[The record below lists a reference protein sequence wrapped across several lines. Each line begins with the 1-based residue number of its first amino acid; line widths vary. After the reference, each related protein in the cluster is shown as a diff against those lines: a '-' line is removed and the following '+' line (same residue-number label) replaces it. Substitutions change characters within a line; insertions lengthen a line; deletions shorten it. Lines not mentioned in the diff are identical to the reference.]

1 MTTEAVLVILVISG
15 AYLIKGV
22 TGIGG
27 PLLAVPFIAGIASV
41 ELAVVVL
48 SLGNLVSNG
57 WLLWEHRAGGRGTG
71 FVMKPFLDRRC
82 PGDHRGDLAP
92 HRGG

>member
-27 PLLAVPFIAGIASV
+27 PLLAANP
-41 ELAVVVL
+41 
-48 SLGNLVSNG
+48 G
-57 WLLWEHRAGGRGTG
+57 WLAAGYQR
-71 FVMKPFLDRRC
+71 V
-82 PGDHRGDLAP
+82 LAAP
-92 HRGG
+92 AKA